1 MCGGGRHPLRCC
13 TAIYIYNIISTQV
26 QRWSPELSCRLR
38 TRSTRSTCCKLGKLG
53 KPSKPSKL
61 MWKILIRDVKL
72 LAISTLHY
80 HQWYSMR
87 QSIQDIINKG
97 REKIKMKKQMNDT
110 QYVQHS

>member
-38 TRSTRSTCCKLGKLG
+38 TVQYTEYLLQA
-53 KPSKPSKL
+53 
-61 MWKILIRDVKL
+61 WQAWQAQQAQQADVEDL
-72 LAISTLHY
+72 DQGCEIVSYFYITI